1 MKQYSVPFFLTPQ
14 EMRAFV
20 ARCDADFEQT
30 MQTVA
35 QRVLQSPQL
44 RLLGL
49 TGPTCSGK
57 TTAAERMTDFFQSHG
72 HRVHVISIDDFYF
85 DKSVLHMRAESA
97 SESVV
102 DYDSEDTIDLAL
114 LSEKIN
120 CLLSYKETSMPHFDF
135 RLGKRTEGAKI
146 SPLPDDIFLFEGIQI
161 LYPKVHAMLNCAAY
175 CSIYICPAS
184 SVSVG
189 GVVFEPN
196 DLRLMRRLVR
206 DFRYRSSDP
215 AFTLYLWQSVRNNEE
230 TNIFPNAHACNYVI
244 DSSMPY
250 EVGMLRPYLEDILKT
265 VSFRDPSFSEA
276 QNILRKIQAV
286 QPIPSE
292 YMTEKSLYKEFI

>member
-1 MKQYSVPFFLTPQ
+1 M
-14 EMRAFV
+14 
-20 ARCDADFEQT
+20 
-30 MQTVA
+30 
-35 QRVLQSPQL
+35 
-44 RLLGL
+44 
-49 TGPTCSGK
+49 
-57 TTAAERMTDFFQSHG
+57 
-72 HRVHVISIDDFYF
+72 
-85 DKSVLHMRAESA
+85 
-97 SESVV
+97 
-102 DYDSEDTIDLAL
+102 
-114 LSEKIN
+114 LS
-120 CLLSYKETSMPHFDF
+120 CKETSMPHFDF
-135 RLGKRTEGAKI
+135 RLGKRIDGAKI

-184 SVSVG
+184 FVSVG

-230 TNIFPNAHACNYVI
+230 TSIFPNAHACNYVI

-265 VSFRDPSFSEA
+265 VSFRDPSFSDV
-276 QNILRKIQAV
+276 QNILMKIQAV